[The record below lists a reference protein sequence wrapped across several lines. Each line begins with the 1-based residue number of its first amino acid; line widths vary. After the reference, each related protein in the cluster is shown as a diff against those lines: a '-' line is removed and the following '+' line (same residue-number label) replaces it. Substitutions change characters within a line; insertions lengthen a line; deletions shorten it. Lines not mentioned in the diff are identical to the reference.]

1 METSHIK
8 KEWLNPREV
17 GQEFGISVS
26 TLAKWRM
33 DNKYLSF
40 SKVGKYIKYKRADIE
55 VFLNANVVDAVNEV
69 A

>member
-1 METSHIK
+1 METSHI

-17 GQEFGISVS
+17 SQEFGISVS

-40 SKVGKYIKYKRADIE
+40 SKVGKYIKYKRADI
-55 VFLNANVVDAVNEV
+55 VAFFNANVVRAVNEV

>member
-1 METSHIK
+1 MKISHIK

-17 GQEFGISVS
+17 SQEFGISVS

-33 DNKYLSF
+33 DNKYLLF

-55 VFLNANVVDAVNEV
+55 AFLNANVVNAVNEV